1 MRILLAIDGSKFSE
15 AATQTLIAQAQV
27 EDDEVLV
34 LHVVDVLPPIFI
46 EMRQYY
52 PGVEQARDAQFEPAA
67 ALVAKT
73 ADWLRSQGLRVTTAV
88 EVGIPKS
95 GIIDAATQW
104 HANLILLGSH
114 GRTALDRFLVGS
126 VSDAVLRH
134 APCSVELVRIARSVP
149 ASGRALESPGGKVTK
164 ILLAI
169 DESKFSEAAS
179 QMLMEQVRPETEVQL
194 LHVVEPMPLL
204 AAREMGGYDPAV
216 EGLWDAQTKQAT
228 ALVNSIAAGLRLK
241 RVSVA
246 TEFARGN
253 PKSEI
258 LDAAEK
264 WKADLIVLGSH
275 GRTGLA
281 RFLLGSVSEA
291 VARHAHCSVEIVRI
305 DPGHS

>member
-1 MRILLAIDGSKFSE
+1 MKCKS
-15 AATQTLIAQAQV
+15 
-27 EDDEVLV
+27 

-52 PGVEQARDAQFEPAA
+52 PGVEHARDAQFEPAA
-67 ALVAKT
+67 TLVAKT
-73 ADWLRSQGLRVTTAV
+73 ADWLRSQGLQVTTAV
-88 EVGIPKS
+88 EVGTPKS
-95 GIIDAATQW
+95 RIIDAAMQR
-104 HANLILLGSH
+104 HANLIVLGSH

-134 APCSVELVRIARSVP
+134 APCSVEFVRIARSVP
-149 ASGRALESPGGKVTK
+149 ASERARQSPGGRVTK
-164 ILLAI
+164 VLLAI

-179 QMLMEQVRPETEVQL
+179 QMLIEQVRPETEVQV

-204 AAREMGGYDPAV
+204 AARERGGYDPAV
-216 EGLWDAQTKQAT
+216 EAPWDAQTEQAT
-228 ALVNSIAAGLRLK
+228 ALVNSIAASLRLK
-241 RVSVA
+241 RVNVA

-275 GRTGLA
+275 GRTGLE

-305 DPGHS
+305 DPRPS